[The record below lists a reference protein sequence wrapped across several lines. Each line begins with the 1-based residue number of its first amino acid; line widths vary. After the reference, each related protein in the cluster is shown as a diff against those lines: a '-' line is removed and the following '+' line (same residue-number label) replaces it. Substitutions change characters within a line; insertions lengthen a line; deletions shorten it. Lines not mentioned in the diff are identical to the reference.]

1 MTKIVGFEKF
11 RTCNIRLDRILRITT
26 KAHYAVTA
34 LLDLALHEGDG
45 PVSLPDIAE
54 RQGIS
59 LSYLEQ
65 LFSRM
70 RRQGLVASSRGR
82 GGGYR
87 LGLAASQLS
96 IAKIVDALDEGID
109 TTRCRGKSNCHDGNT
124 CLSHHLW
131 ADLSGHIHDFLDG
144 ISLADLM
151 ARRKLEPSVAAAL
164 SRIDDSR
171 IFARNL

>member
-1 MTKIVGFEKF
+1 M
-11 RTCNIRLDRILRITT
+11 RITT

-34 LLDLALHEGDG
+34 LLDLALNEYAG
-45 PVSLPDIAE
+45 PVCLPHIAE

-65 LFSRM
+65 LFSRL
-70 RRQGLVASSRGR
+70 RRAGLVASSRGR

-87 LGLAASQLS
+87 LGMAADRLS

-109 TTRCRGKSNCHDGNT
+109 TTRCHGKSNCQQGET

-131 ADLSGHIHDFLDG
+131 SDLSGHIHDFLDG
-144 ISLADLM
+144 ITIADIM
-151 ARRKLEPSVAAAL
+151 ARRGAVPGRAAEAPAAF
-164 SRIDDSR
+164 SKDDATR
-171 IFARNL
+171 IFARSI

>member
-1 MTKIVGFEKF
+1 MD
-11 RTCNIRLDRILRITT
+11 TCEQRVSSRLRITT

-34 LLDLALHEGDG
+34 LLDLALHEAQG

-65 LFSRM
+65 LFARL
-70 RRQGLVASSRGR
+70 RRGGLVASSRGR

-87 LGLAASQLS
+87 LGLPANQLNV
-96 IAKIVDALDEGID
+96 AKIVDALGEGMD
-109 TTRCRGKSNCHDGNT
+109 TTRCGGKSNCQQGRT

-131 ADLSGHIHDFLDG
+131 ADLSGHIHDFLEG

-151 ARRKLEPSVAAAL
+151 ARHKLTPPFAAAL
-164 SRIDDSR
+164 EQLDESR

>member
-1 MTKIVGFEKF
+1 M
-11 RTCNIRLDRILRITT
+11 RITT

-34 LLDLALHEGDG
+34 LLDLALNEGTG

-65 LFSRM
+65 LFSRL
-70 RRQGLVASSRGR
+70 RRAGLVDSSRGR

-87 LGLAASQLS
+87 LGLAANQLS

-109 TTRCRGKSNCHDGNT
+109 TTRCRGKSDCHAGKT

-131 ADLSGHIHDFLDG
+131 MDLSGHIHDFLDG

-151 ARRKLEPSVAAAL
+151 ARRNVDPSVARVLA
-164 SRIDDSR
+164 RMDETR

>member
-1 MTKIVGFEKF
+1 MEST
-11 RTCNIRLDRILRITT
+11 LRITT

-34 LLDLALHEGDG
+34 LLDLALNQGG
-45 PVSLPDIAE
+45 SPVSLPDIAE

-65 LFSRM
+65 LFSRL
-70 RRQGLVASSRGR
+70 RREGLVASSRGR

-87 LGLAASQLS
+87 LGVAADQLS
-96 IAKIVDALDEGID
+96 IARVVDALDEGID
-109 TTRCRGKSNCHDGNT
+109 TTRCRGKSDCHDGNT

-131 ADLSGHIHDFLDG
+131 TDLSGHIHDFLDG
-144 ISLADLM
+144 ITLADLV
-151 ARRKLEPSVAAAL
+151 AKRKVDPAIIATG
-164 SRIDDSR
+164 SRISEATADKAR